1 MIILQVQRDDRD
13 EMENSLKQFTSAY
26 SVELIEYLIDAADS
40 EVSGERAEGFE
51 QDAKLLYEYMNDRF
65 VKGLLPSG
73 LRGQYLDRAT
83 TLIRKIQ

>member
-65 VKGLLPSG
+65 VAGLPSG